1 MILYF
6 RKTIK
11 KYKLEA
17 PAATDVDGRIDAD
30 PPKYVGSNFTTSSS
44 SRNFYK
50 VSWISLEA
58 AAADVV
64 WPFKKCMPCRAKSFL
79 AKANHH

>member
-44 SRNFYK
+44 SSSSK
-50 VSWISLEA
+50 LLQG
-58 AAADVV
+58 VV
-64 WPFKKCMPCRAKSFL
+64 DFFRSSMFF
-79 AKANHH
+79 